1 MRKFITKV
9 QDLGK
14 KAAEIKQAI
23 HGVPAQAAEIR
34 EALTMSAGEFHQLR
48 ADVQSSVNGLRA
60 TSEDRLLQ
68 SMREVNDSTYTFEEA
83 GYELTGMDLDLTL
96 SQRLAV
102 HLQKFEDVPHV
113 KLRMLITKEPSEIIK
128 SILSGLLKAEE
139 SAANV
144 ELTHLK
150 YDGVILHIGA
160 IPLVRMTWR
169 SDTALQNQIA
179 PEISSATQPT
189 QLMPSSQASGTFFE
203 QRVVPS
209 QQTVI
214 ATPLASVPAPATLT
228 AAPVPST
235 SDTSEPSVSPWS
247 SAALDRFKK
256 MPNLSKHRPL

>member
-1 MRKFITKV
+1 MKNFINKV
-9 QDLGK
+9 QGLSK

-23 HGVPAQAAEIR
+23 QGVPAQAAEIR

-113 KLRMLITKEPSEIIK
+113 KLRMLITKETSETIK

-160 IPLVRMTWR
+160 IPLVRMSWR
-169 SDTALQNQIA
+169 SDTPLQEQTA
-179 PEISSATQPT
+179 AQLLPEAQPT
-189 QLMPSSQASGTFFE
+189 LMPSSQASGTFFE

-214 ATPLASVPAPATLT
+214 ETPQTSPVANVPAPSLT
-228 AAPVPST
+228 AAPAHSAT
-235 SDTSEPSVSPWS
+235 EPPVSPWS

-256 MPNLSKHRPL
+256 MPNLSKHRSS